1 MSRRD
6 ARLHL
11 IAYDIPD
18 DKRRARV
25 AKALGAYGDRVQYS
39 VFVVDAAP
47 VRLARLE
54 REVDALIHPEAD
66 SVLLCDLGPT
76 AGVEEDRFTWI
87 GRRRQVTGPSS
98 FIV

>member
-6 ARLHL
+6 ARRHL
-11 IAYDIPD
+11 ITYDIPD

-66 SVLLCDLGPT
+66 SVLLCDVGLLSSVDEQRFSYVGLTRTITPEGPLI
-76 AGVEEDRFTWI
+76 A
-87 GRRRQVTGPSS
+87 
-98 FIV
+98 